1 MLIEIRNRNS
11 NNIETD
17 RRISK
22 YNFGSRRNYSIE
34 TALLE
39 KRMIYDA
46 SKHDGKI
53 TIYNL
58 TDLEACYDRQLPKVS
73 GLVQEVVG
81 VNQKCIKVIV
91 NIISRK

>member
-1 MLIEIRNRNS
+1 MHIEIRNRNS

-46 SKHDGKI
+46 SKYNEKI
-53 TIYNL
+53 IIHNL
-58 TDLEACYDRQLPKVS
+58 MDLEAYYDR
-73 GLVQEVVG
+73 
-81 VNQKCIKVIV
+81 
-91 NIISRK
+91 